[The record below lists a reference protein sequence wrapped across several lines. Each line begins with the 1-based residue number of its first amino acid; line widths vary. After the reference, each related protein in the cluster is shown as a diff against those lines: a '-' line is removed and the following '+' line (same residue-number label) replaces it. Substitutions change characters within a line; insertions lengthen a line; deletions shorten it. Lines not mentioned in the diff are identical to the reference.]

1 MPVPYSEADTGS
13 SGPCWGK
20 KEQTVFKCFSL
31 MIRTMV
37 SHYSGTS
44 AFIGNPISCAQ
55 ADENGS
61 MSSVLTG

>member
-1 MPVPYSEADTGS
+1 MSYSKADTGS
-13 SGPCWGK
+13 SSPCWGK
-20 KEQTVFKCFSL
+20 KELTVSECVSL

-44 AFIGNPISCAQ
+44 AFIRNLISCAQ
-55 ADENGS
+55 ANENGN